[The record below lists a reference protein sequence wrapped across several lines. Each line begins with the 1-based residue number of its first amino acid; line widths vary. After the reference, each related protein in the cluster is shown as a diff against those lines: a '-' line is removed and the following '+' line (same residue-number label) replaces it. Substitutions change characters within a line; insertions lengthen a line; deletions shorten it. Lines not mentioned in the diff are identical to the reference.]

1 MSLSRFDRSKRTPA
15 GLLYI
20 ENPIECVSK
29 LGLVVAACGTDD
41 VLREGAIVGFHDIA
55 RILLLADA
63 SCPLLDSLSGLPEN
77 RTDIAPTD
85 GYIFDNS
92 CLLPAALFEFTLIQN
107 AAGPCWMSGV
117 EWETRMW
124 SRTLGCLAGIAG
136 V

>member
-41 VLREGAIVGFHDIA
+41 VLRESAIIGFHDIA

-63 SCPLLDSLSGLPEN
+63 SCPLLDSLSGPLKTAQTS
-77 RTDIAPTD
+77 RLQT
-85 GYIFDNS
+85 GIFLTTA

-107 AAGPCWMSGV
+107 AAGPCWVSGV
-117 EWETRMW
+117 EWETRMRLPT
-124 SRTLGCLAGIAG
+124 S
-136 V
+136 